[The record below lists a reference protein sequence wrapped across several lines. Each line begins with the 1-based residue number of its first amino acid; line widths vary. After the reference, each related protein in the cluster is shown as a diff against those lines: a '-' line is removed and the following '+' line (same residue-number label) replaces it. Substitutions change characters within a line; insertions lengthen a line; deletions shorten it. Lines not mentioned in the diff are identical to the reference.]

1 MDAEHARLLGLF
13 QRAQAQVTDLVDA
26 VEREQWDAGVLPGWD
41 VADLVAHLVAG
52 QRGLTAAL
60 AGDPTGSVPED
71 TEELLA
77 GDPLGSWEDAAD
89 TALTAVAQPG
99 ALAGPL
105 ELPAGPVPAADH
117 LAALTTEL
125 TVHAWDLAR
134 ATGGDTRLDGELVA
148 AGLADAQRRAGPDG
162 LPGAYAPPVDAAA
175 DADPLVRLLAVT
187 GRRA

>member
-1 MDAEHARLLGLF
+1 MDPEHPRLLALF

-26 VEREQWDAGVLPGWD
+26 VEREQWDAVALPGWD

-52 QRGLTAAL
+52 QRALPALL
-60 AGDPTGSVPED
+60 AGQRDDVPAG

-89 TALTAVAQPG
+89 TALTSLARPG
-99 ALAGPL
+99 ALDRVVV
-105 ELPAGPVPAADH
+105 LPSGVGPAADH

-134 ATGGDTRLDGELVA
+134 ATGGDARLDAELVA
-148 AGLADAQRRAGPDG
+148 AGLATLDRLGPAA
-162 LPGAYAPPVDAAA
+162 LPGQVGPPVEVPA
-175 DADPLVRLLAVT
+175 DADPLVQLLAAT
-187 GRRA
+187 GRRP

>member
-1 MDAEHARLLGLF
+1 MDSEHARLLALF

-26 VEREQWDAGVLPGWD
+26 VEREQWDAVALPGWD

-52 QRGLTAAL
+52 QRALPGLL
-60 AGDPTGSVPED
+60 AGRGDDVPSGTED
-71 TEELLA
+71 LLA

-89 TALTAVAQPG
+89 TALTALAQPG
-99 ALAGPL
+99 VLDGVVLQPS
-105 ELPAGPVPAADH
+105 GVGPAADH

-134 ATGGDTRLDGELVA
+134 ATGADTRLDAELVD
-148 AGLADAQRRAGPDG
+148 AGLATVQRLGTAA
-162 LPGAYAPPVDAAA
+162 LPGPAGPPVDVPG
-175 DADPLVRLLAVT
+175 DADPLVRLLALT